1 MFQLVS
7 PFKPEGDQ
15 PQAIEKL
22 VFGLKQGMKEQV
34 LLGVTGSGKTFTMA
48 NIIQQLGRPTLVISH
63 NKTLAAQLY
72 SELKEFFPHNAV
84 EYFVSY
90 YDYYQPEA
98 YIPHTDTYIEKD
110 ASINDDLDRLR
121 LAATSSLL
129 SRRDVIIVASVS
141 CIYGLGS
148 PEDWQGLLVQIEKGQ
163 MIDRDDLI
171 RQLVAIQYARSD
183 SDFKRGSLRAR
194 GDVIEIFPSYRE
206 NPYRVE
212 MDGDRVVK
220 ISLLDKVNYTP
231 VEDLE
236 KLAVYPAKHF
246 VSTSERIKE
255 AVKSIETELGE
266 QVRTLEL
273 AGKKLEAK
281 RIHSRTMYDLEMLQE
296 VGYCSGI
303 ENYSRHLSGR
313 LPGSKPY
320 TLIDYFPKDFLTIID
335 ESHATV
341 PQVRGMYNGDLSRKK
356 TLVEHGFRLP
366 SALDNRPLNFA
377 EFDRMIGQVI
387 YVSATPGPY
396 EMQRTNQ
403 VVEQI
408 IRPTGLMD
416 PEIEVRPTKGQI
428 DDLMNEIKKR
438 AAQHERV
445 LVTTLT
451 KRMSEDLTRYL
462 KEMGVNVR
470 YLHSEIDA
478 IERMEILRDLR
489 MRKFDCLVGINLLRE
504 GLDLPEV
511 SLVAILDAD
520 KEGFLRSD
528 VSLIQTSGRAA
539 RNVNGKVIMYADQI
553 TDSMRM
559 AINETDRRRR
569 IQAAYNQEH
578 NVTPTSIVKAI
589 RDGIESVRRAED
601 YVNEVVG
608 ESREEHEIK
617 SYVAYLKERMERA
630 AHALDFEKA
639 ARYRDELR
647 KVEQEYGIE
656 AVPKAAPNLKPKPKI
671 KPKK

>member
-1 MFQLVS
+1 
-7 PFKPEGDQ
+7 
-15 PQAIEKL
+15 
-22 VFGLKQGMKEQV
+22 
-34 LLGVTGSGKTFTMA
+34 
-48 NIIQQLGRPTLVISH
+48 
-63 NKTLAAQLY
+63 
-72 SELKEFFPHNAV
+72 NAV

-129 SRRDVIIVASVS
+129 SRKDAVIVASVS

-148 PEDWQGLLVQIEKGQ
+148 PEDWAGLLVQIEKGQ
-163 MIDRDDLI
+163 MIDRDILLK
-171 RQLVAIQYARSD
+171 QLVAIQYTRSG
-183 SDFKRGSLRAR
+183 SDFRRGTLRAR
-194 GDVIEIFPSYRE
+194 GDVIEFFPSYRE
-206 NPYRVE
+206 SPVRIE
-212 MDGDRVVK
+212 MLGDQ
-220 ISLLDKVNYTP
+220 IEHIYALDKNAAP
-231 VEDLE
+231 AEELE
-236 KLAVYPAKHF
+236 RLAVYPAKHF
-246 VSTSERIKE
+246 VTTSDRIKN
-255 AVKSIETELGE
+255 AIQSIETELSGHVRFLE
-266 QVRTLEL
+266 QN
-273 AGKKLEAK
+273 GKPLEAK
-281 RIHSRTMYDLEMLQE
+281 RLYSRTLYDLEMLE
-296 VGYCSGI
+296 EAGYCPGI

-341 PQVRGMYNGDLSRKK
+341 PQIRGMYHGDLSRKK

-366 SALDNRPLNFA
+366 SAMDNRPLNFT
-377 EFDRMIGQVI
+377 EFERSIGQVI

-396 EMQRTNQ
+396 EMGRAEQ

-408 IRPTGLMD
+408 IRPTGLLD
-416 PEIEVRPTKGQI
+416 PEIEVRSTQGQI
-428 DDLMNEIKKR
+428 DDLMHEVKKR
-438 AAQHERV
+438 AEVKERT

-451 KRMSEDLTRYL
+451 KRMAEDLTRYL
-462 KEMGVNVR
+462 KDMGLAVR

-539 RNVNGKVIMYADQI
+539 RNINGKVIMYADQV
-553 TDSMRM
+553 TDSMRA
-559 AINETDRRRR
+559 AIQETERRRR
-569 IQAAYNQEH
+569 IQLAYNQEN

-589 RDGIESVRRAED
+589 REGIEAVRKAED

-608 ESREEHEIK
+608 ETREEHEMK
-617 SYVAYLKERMERA
+617 SYAAYLKERMERA
-630 AHALDFEKA
+630 ARSLDFEKA
-639 ARYRDELR
+639 ARLRDELK
-647 KVEQEYGIE
+647 KVEQEYG
-656 AVPKAAPNLKPKPKI
+656 
-671 KPKK
+671 KK